1 MSSLNLN
8 QIRAAHEAFW
18 NWVFRENDDKNH
30 PLTVS
35 GGGIA
40 QEQFDNI
47 LIVAGSLPDAGPK
60 DRTLD
65 LRNMKDIEYIFV
77 PADNCVD
84 TLADAGGGV
93 DVLDLVDEITKDI
106 RGARGKYDVSLNGQS
121 QKNNIALLE
130 PHLFSL
136 NILKAIKNTG
146 RKKMGEGTSQ
156 GRKLPI
162 LTTAVAACYY
172 LIIPA
177 NNLKNGDKIRITT
190 RFNISVEYTVMV

>member
-1 MSSLNLN
+1 LSSPSPNH
-8 QIRAAHEAFW
+8 IRAAHEAFW
-18 NWVFRENDDKNH
+18 NWVFREDDDNNH

-35 GGGIA
+35 KGGIA
-40 QEQFDNI
+40 QEQFDNM
-47 LIVAGSLPDAGPK
+47 LIVAGSLPDAGHK

-65 LRNMKDIEYIFV
+65 IRNMKDIEYIFV
-77 PADNCVD
+77 PVDNCVD
-84 TLADAGGGV
+84 TLADAGGV
-93 DVLDLVDEITKDI
+93 DVLVLVDKITKDI
-106 RGARGKYDVSLNGQS
+106 RDATGKYDLSINGQS

-136 NILKAIKNTG
+136 SIVKAIKETG

-177 NNLKNGDKIRITT
+177 NNLKNGDKIGITT
-190 RFNISVEYTVMV
+190 RFNISVEYTVKV